1 MRKFENEINQTKE
14 LMQEEKQKLIELEN
28 RLENYK
34 IKSKERV
41 TDVQEQ

>member
-1 MRKFENEINQTKE
+1 MH
-14 LMQEEKQKLIELEN
+14 EEAQKLIELEN

-34 IKSKERV
+34 TKSKERV